1 MPTGTALAARGSLL
15 LRVLVAT
22 AFIDAVAASPP
33 WAVAQEPPLSTE
45 SAPEPDEV
53 AAPADPLFLGF
64 ESEPAMD
71 YGGRVIVSAQQV
83 LSNAFAGIGDVGER
97 KPGLAPV
104 WEFPVAATLILV
116 QHEVLGHGG
125 RAREFG
131 LSPSYG
137 LGFLAASTSTARP
150 PRDHEELA
158 LLAAGGVEADGVMAH
173 RMLLDAMG
181 PDGIEGSRLPL
192 LMMAKLDFTV
202 YVATAPE
209 PEPGDD
215 EGDFT
220 HEYRNGHDMTI
231 YLVGRQAQR
240 LGASAVSVWDGVY
253 EPDFDERRLR
263 DDWDDARV
271 AALWNLLD
279 PSLGAALW
287 GYFRHHVLH
296 GEERVRP
303 IGWRIGDEA
312 RFTIGTRAALGPEE
326 MSRFLDGRVALPWG
340 LLEVYVRDIDSGV
353 DRTWGYGAAAR
364 LARLGPLQLSVGVD
378 GWEQPEDTAG
388 AGDSRWNA
396 AAELEVMGERWGAS
410 VKVGTKSDGF
420 FPGLPAEDGV
430 YAGAGVM
437 ARW

>member
-1 MPTGTALAARGSLL
+1 MSSEPLAVAGRALL
-15 LRVLVAT
+15 LGALV
-22 AFIDAVAASPP
+22 VAATLAGAS
-33 WAVAQEPPLSTE
+33 AVWTQPAAAQEPPSIE
-45 SAPEPDEV
+45 SAVEPNEV
-53 AAPADPLFLGF
+53 EAPAMPLFLGF

-71 YGGRVIVSAQQV
+71 YGGRVVVSAQQA
-83 LSNAFAGIGDVGER
+83 LSDAFAGIGDVGER
-97 KPGLAPV
+97 KPALAPV
-104 WEFPVAATLILV
+104 WEFPVATFLILV

-125 RAREFG
+125 RAREFS

-137 LGFLAASTSTARP
+137 IGFLAASTSTKHP

-158 LLAAGGVEADGVMAH
+158 LLAAGGVEADGVMSH
-173 RMLLDAMG
+173 RMLLDAMA

-192 LMMAKLDFTV
+192 LLMAKLDFTL

-215 EGDFT
+215 EGDFS
-220 HEYRNGHDMTI
+220 HEYRHGHDMVI

-263 DDWDDARV
+263 DDWEDARV

-296 GEERVRP
+296 GEARVRP
-303 IGWRIGDEA
+303 IGWRIGDET
-312 RFTIGTRAALGPEE
+312 RFTVGTRAALGPEE
-326 MSRFLDGRVALPWG
+326 ISRFLDGRVALPWG
-340 LLEVYVRDIDSGV
+340 LLEVYVRDVDSGV

-364 LARLGPLQLSVGVD
+364 FARLGPLQLSIGVD

-388 AGDSRWNA
+388 AGDSRWHA
-396 AAELEVMGERWGAS
+396 VAELEVMGERWGGA
-410 VKVGTKSDGF
+410 VKVGSKSDGF
-420 FPGLPAEDGV
+420 FPGVPAEEGV